1 MATYQIPAPEQM
13 NCSGDLP
20 TNGKMFR
27 EAYED
32 YLVAT
37 GLNEKH
43 KKIQVATL
51 KSLMGAECKKIL
63 KRLQLTEDD
72 MKDPVIILGALED
85 HFVPV
90 RNILYERYIFHNT
103 EQQAHETIDQ
113 YLIKLRQ
120 LAEPCQFG
128 ALEDEM
134 VRDRLV
140 LGCKDSAARTRLF
153 REKSCDLKKAVE
165 SLRISETTSEQL
177 KKIEGDGDK
186 GQEPVNF
193 VERECPKK
201 KRPERPIKRSRNTNG
216 RQPKQ
221 ERECTYCGGQHVY
234 DKNKCPAFG
243 KTCRKCGK
251 RNHFQTVCLQ
261 KQSVHY
267 VQEDSAS
274 EGESVY
280 YVESVGAVEHQ
291 QSKRFFVPL
300 RFFDENGEALVRCQ
314 LDTGATCNVMSFD
327 RLCEIKQSGNPA
339 MQRTTAKLR
348 LYDESLVQALG
359 ECNLQC
365 KYKSEQHLLN
375 FKIVP
380 GSQQP
385 LLSGE
390 TCTSMGLVTIH
401 AANSVDIPPAAAA
414 VPQDILTEFKDV
426 FEGLGCLPGEYHLE
440 VDPNITPVKHTPRR
454 VAIPLKAELKA
465 HIEELE
471 KMQVLKKVTEPTDW
485 ISSEVV
491 VRKGNKLRLCI
502 DPKDLNKALKRSH
515 YPMPTIEEILP
526 ELSKAKVF
534 SVADAR
540 NGFWQLKLD
549 APSS

>member
-20 TNGKMFR
+20 TNWKIFR

-32 YLVAT
+32 YVVAT
-37 GLNEKH
+37 GLDEKD

-63 KRLQLTEDD
+63 KRLQLTDDD
-72 MKDPVIILGALED
+72 MKEPAIILGALQD

-140 LGCKDSAARTRLF
+140 LGCGDSAARTRLF

-177 KKIEGDGDK
+177 KKIEGGGDK
-186 GQEPVNF
+186 EQEPVNF
-193 VERECPKK
+193 VEKEGPKK
-201 KRPERPIKRSRNTNG
+201 KRPERSIKRSKSSTG
-216 RQPKQ
+216 RHLKQ
-221 ERECTYCGGQHVY
+221 ERECIYCGGQHVY

-251 RNHFQTVCLQ
+251 LNHFQSVCLQ

-274 EGESVY
+274 EDESVY
-280 YVESVGAVEHQ
+280 YVESVGAVEH
-291 QSKRFFVPL
+291 
-300 RFFDENGEALVRCQ
+300 
-314 LDTGATCNVMSFD
+314 
-327 RLCEIKQSGNPA
+327 
-339 MQRTTAKLR
+339 
-348 LYDESLVQALG
+348 
-359 ECNLQC
+359 
-365 KYKSEQHLLN
+365 
-375 FKIVP
+375 
-380 GSQQP
+380 
-385 LLSGE
+385 
-390 TCTSMGLVTIH
+390 
-401 AANSVDIPPAAAA
+401 
-414 VPQDILTEFKDV
+414 
-426 FEGLGCLPGEYHLE
+426 
-440 VDPNITPVKHTPRR
+440 
-454 VAIPLKAELKA
+454 
-465 HIEELE
+465 
-471 KMQVLKKVTEPTDW
+471 
-485 ISSEVV
+485 
-491 VRKGNKLRLCI
+491 
-502 DPKDLNKALKRSH
+502 
-515 YPMPTIEEILP
+515 
-526 ELSKAKVF
+526 
-534 SVADAR
+534 
-540 NGFWQLKLD
+540 
-549 APSS
+549 